1 MSYGRRVSFEAV
13 REAAFGAIGVNYAA
27 IGSVTTDYTRIVSF
41 FNSTD
46 ADVYI
51 SLDGVTN
58 HLRIA
63 SGTGQVIDLT
73 ANKVRDDGLFIK
85 LGTQFYQKRAGGAP
99 TTGNVWIQTVSAA
112 GGV

>member
-13 REAAFGAIGVNYAA
+13 REAAFGAIGAAYAT
-27 IGSVTTDYTRIVSF
+27 IGGVTTDYTRIVSF

-63 SGTGQVIDLT
+63 SGTGQVLDLT
-73 ANKVRDDGLFIK
+73 SNKVRDDGLFIK
-85 LGTQFYQKRAGGAP
+85 QGTQFYQKRVSGAP
-99 TTGNVWIQTVSAA
+99 TTGAVWIQTVSAV

>member
-1 MSYGRRVSFEAV
+1 MTYGRRCSFEAV
-13 REAAFGAIGVNYAA
+13 REAAFGAIGAAYAT
-27 IGSVTTDYTRIVSF
+27 IGGVTTDYTRIISI

-58 HLRIA
+58 HLRVA
-63 SGTGQVIDLT
+63 SGTGQVLDLT

-99 TTGNVWIQTVSAA
+99 SVGNVWIQTVSAT